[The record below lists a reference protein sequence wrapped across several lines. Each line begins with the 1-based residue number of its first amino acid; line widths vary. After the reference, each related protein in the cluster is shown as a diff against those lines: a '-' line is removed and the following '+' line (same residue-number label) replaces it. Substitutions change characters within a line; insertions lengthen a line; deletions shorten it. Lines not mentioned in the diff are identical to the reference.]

1 MTHKTTPQTPNQTN
15 SNPPPQSNNNQQSTT
30 INNQSNQQSTTVNNN
45 QQSSPTKQKVLNFF
59 QSFRKVYIG
68 EQVMHTSSVYG
79 RLGERAGVGDHL
91 AVLAKMLAKLATNLR
106 AYGRSEQ
113 LVHLTLQLFQV
124 RWRCV
129 VF

>member
-1 MTHKTTPQTPNQTN
+1 MYLCVVVWEASAHQQPTNQHHQTQPPNQTN
-15 SNPPPQSNNNQQSTT
+15 SNSPQSNNNQQQST
-30 INNQSNQQSTTVNNN
+30 INHQQN
-45 QQSSPTKQKVLNFF
+45 KKVLNFF

-91 AVLAKMLAKLATNLR
+91 AVLAKMLSKLATNLR

-124 RWRCV
+124 RWCCV
-129 VF
+129 VL